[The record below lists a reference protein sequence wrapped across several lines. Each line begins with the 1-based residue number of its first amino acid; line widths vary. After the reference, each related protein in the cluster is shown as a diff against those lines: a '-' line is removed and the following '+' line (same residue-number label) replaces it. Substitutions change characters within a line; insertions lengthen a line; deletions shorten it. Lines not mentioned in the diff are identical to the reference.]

1 MSEELKKLARE
12 KIEGIADYNY
22 EEATL
27 YVLDIIDKATLAERK
42 RCAEQIRLRVN
53 TNREELARAIENPNA
68 INPCVG
74 ITRNVAVEAERERI
88 TKALPEP
95 ITDESDD
102 FIKGSNAMLQ
112 LVIEAIKNKDTED
125 MHPMNCDTPY
135 SGSCRHCE
143 RAQTAEHDPAI
154 CALCDPEYDH
164 LPNKYRNTPS
174 AITTKDEQQ
183 Q

>member
-1 MSEELKKLARE
+1 MSDLKKQAR
-12 KIEGIADYNY
+12 IEIHAFEPRLSGW
-22 EEATL
+22 EE
-27 YVLDIIDKATLAERK
+27 VLDEVIDEVEKAATLAERK
-42 RCAEQIRLRVN
+42 
-53 TNREELARAIENPNA
+53 
-68 INPCVG
+68 
-74 ITRNVAVEAERERI
+74 RI